1 MKEFKNILARRSH
14 PIRAGVVSSGLLA
27 SDNQHFAHQQ
37 VAGEGG
43 SWTPTPRHLCL
54 TSLGGGKGKWPKFPL
69 GQRIPASGGRCRRVF
84 DGEVLLPTREARHP
98 GPDSHSAPGG
108 SFLFAGAPGQPL
120 TPPPVS
126 QTLAPQHGPAG
137 ENVVF
142 SAEGGHAQLI
152 DFGSATASGEPVVRF
167 VGTANYIPPEVRCHS
182 PALIRGSG
190 PIGEFSKKE
199 AIHS

>member
-120 TPPPVS
+120 TPPPGFPNPG
-126 QTLAPQHGPAG
+126 TTAR
-137 ENVVF
+137 
-142 SAEGGHAQLI
+142 
-152 DFGSATASGEPVVRF
+152 ASGRERRLQRRRRPRPADRFRLRHRLRRAGRQVR
-167 VGTANYIPPEVRCHS
+167 GHRQLH
-182 PALIRGSG
+182 PARGALPLSG
-190 PIGEFSKKE
+190 PNPWKRP
-199 AIHS
+199 HW